1 MDCMVD
7 EAAREVTFLYK
18 FTRGVATDSYGLHCA
33 QAAGLPGAVVERAAE
48 RKQDLESSG
57 GGLKVVRSGPRQRHK
72 LHVPACVFPCCRT
85 LLSHACK
92 YVAGPCV
99 VLAQAMKRL
108 ALFKSVLRL
117 SDLNLPKLDPAQLSA
132 LRDDVRRALAD

>member
-1 MDCMVD
+1 M
-7 EAAREVTFLYK
+7 
-18 FTRGVATDSYGLHCA
+18 
-33 QAAGLPGAVVERAAE
+33 
-48 RKQDLESSG
+48 
-57 GGLKVVRSGPRQRHK
+57 
-72 LHVPACVFPCCRT
+72 
-85 LLSHACK
+85 
-92 YVAGPCV
+92 AGPCV